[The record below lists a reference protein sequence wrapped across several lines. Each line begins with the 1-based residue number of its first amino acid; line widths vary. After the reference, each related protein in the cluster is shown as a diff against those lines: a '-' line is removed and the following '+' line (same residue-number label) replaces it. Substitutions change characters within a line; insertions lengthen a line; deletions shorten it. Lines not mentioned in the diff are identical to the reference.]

1 MIEIKTY
8 SKPKKTGGSGG
19 SSSST
24 KYISGV
30 ISEAEHA
37 GRADKA
43 KRAEVAD
50 QANYAGTAASAQNAA
65 YASEAGNLHAD
76 AEILQKYLSL
86 EATKD
91 PQVVKGMVIFAKG
104 LIAKALVDLEM
115 GAKFGNNAKITN
127 LGEAVF
133 SVIKSIDYD
142 NAAEQ
147 GFSVE
152 KEKNGK
158 YHAFFTN
165 LTIWGKAMFHE
176 LEVRKLSYS
185 GGNIYLSGAGS
196 KLIKVVPVKKFVSA
210 DGVTNFLQAQL

>member
-86 EATKD
+86 EDTVD
-91 PQVVKGMVIFAKG
+91 PQVVNGMVIFAKG
-104 LIAKALVDLEM
+104 LIAKGIADLAM
-115 GAKFGNNAKITN
+115 GARFGNSAMITE
-127 LGEAVF
+127 LGDAF
-133 SVIKSIDYD
+133 FRAIKSLDYD

-158 YHAFFTN
+158 YHAFLPTSLFGVRRYSTN
-165 LTIWGKAMFHE
+165 
-176 LEVRKLSYS
+176 
-185 GGNIYLSGAGS
+185 
-196 KLIKVVPVKKFVSA
+196 
-210 DGVTNFLQAQL
+210 

>member
-19 SSSST
+19 SSSPT

-86 EATKD
+86 EDTVD

-127 LGEAVF
+127 LEIGRASCRERV
-133 SVIKSIDYD
+133 
-142 NAAEQ
+142 
-147 GFSVE
+147 
-152 KEKNGK
+152 
-158 YHAFFTN
+158 
-165 LTIWGKAMFHE
+165 
-176 LEVRKLSYS
+176 
-185 GGNIYLSGAGS
+185 
-196 KLIKVVPVKKFVSA
+196 
-210 DGVTNFLQAQL
+210 

>member
-65 YASEAGNLHAD
+65 YASEAGNLRED
-76 AEILQKYLSL
+76 AEILLQYLCL
-86 EATKD
+86 KATKD
-91 PQVVKGMVIFAKG
+91 PQVVKGMVNFENIIRFLG
-104 LIAKALVDLEM
+104 DVYM
-115 GAKFGNNAKITN
+115 GNMSGS
-127 LGEAVF
+127 GEF
-133 SVIKSIDYD
+133 NHS
-142 NAAEQ
+142 
-147 GFSVE
+147 
-152 KEKNGK
+152 
-158 YHAFFTN
+158 
-165 LTIWGKAMFHE
+165 
-176 LEVRKLSYS
+176 
-185 GGNIYLSGAGS
+185 
-196 KLIKVVPVKKFVSA
+196 
-210 DGVTNFLQAQL
+210 

>member
-86 EATKD
+86 EDTVD

-104 LIAKALVDLEM
+104 IRFGVQKVADALNEVWDITEAGIA
-115 GAKFGNNAKITN
+115 
-127 LGEAVF
+127 
-133 SVIKSIDYD
+133 
-142 NAAEQ
+142 
-147 GFSVE
+147 
-152 KEKNGK
+152 
-158 YHAFFTN
+158 H
-165 LTIWGKAMFHE
+165 
-176 LEVRKLSYS
+176 
-185 GGNIYLSGAGS
+185 
-196 KLIKVVPVKKFVSA
+196 
-210 DGVTNFLQAQL
+210 

>member
-65 YASEAGNLHAD
+65 YASEAGNLRED
-76 AEILQKYLSL
+76 AEILQQYLSL
-86 EATKD
+86 EDTVD

-104 LIAKALVDLEM
+104 LMSNLLAQLKG
-115 GAKFGNNAKITN
+115 GASFGSD
-127 LGEAVF
+127 G
-133 SVIKSIDYD
+133 
-142 NAAEQ
+142 
-147 GFSVE
+147 
-152 KEKNGK
+152 
-158 YHAFFTN
+158 
-165 LTIWGKAMFHE
+165 
-176 LEVRKLSYS
+176 SYS
-185 GGNIYLSGAGS
+185 FDKDGNLVIE
-196 KLIKVVPVKKFVSA
+196 SA
-210 DGVTNFLQAQL
+210 RSRDFDEMLPQFGIISSV